1 MSLRE
6 EIYSHLWMITDKSR
20 NNLTD
25 KIIKDIEKRIDTKIQ
40 NITNLINDDRI
51 TTEGW
56 YKAKGMKEAYENVK
70 NMLSNQIN

>member
-1 MSLRE
+1 MT
-6 EIYSHLWMITDKSR
+6 EIQADNRHELVDEILK
-20 NNLTD
+20 LF
-25 KIIKDIEKRIDTKIQ
+25 EKRIDTKIQ